1 MPWGWFLVST
11 LGSSQLSI
19 PPAPGHRTPS
29 SGLHSHCTHVH
40 THIHKI
46 KNKTEMRG
54 KRGKGRRERQHEA
67 QTVLEISKEPS
78 THALPERKQSLVGW
92 ESRDASPSLHA
103 AACVEGLWRTT
114 NKSVTLTPKVPT
126 PTLQRQA
133 QLPPSS

>member
-1 MPWGWFLVST
+1 MF
-11 LGSSQLSI
+11 
-19 PPAPGHRTPS
+19 
-29 SGLHSHCTHVH
+29 TH
-40 THIHKI
+40 TYTRLKI
-46 KNKTEMRG
+46 KQRCRG
-54 KRGKGRRERQHEA
+54 RGERKERQREA

-103 AACVEGLWRTT
+103 DAYVEGLWGTT
-114 NKSVTLTPKVPT
+114 NKNMTLTPEVPT